1 MDFPIEVSLV
11 IAVLSSA
18 LIWILRLVFVS
29 KGKDVPA
36 WVYTIGVGL
45 IALVIATLFSPVS
58 LPPFPSSDGSLLG
71 ILAAIL
77 AYVAAVLP
85 LLSSI
90 VGFAT
95 LIYNV
100 LKDKILDGLGEAIRR
115 ALPSSLPGSDI
126 G

>member
-1 MDFPIEVSLV
+1 MDLPIEVSLV
-11 IAVLSSA
+11 IAALSSI
-18 LIWILRLVFVS
+18 LVWILRLVFVS

-36 WVYTIGVGL
+36 WVYSVGVGV
-45 IALVIATLFSPVS
+45 IALVIAALFSPVG
-58 LPPFPSSDGSLLG
+58 LPPFPSHDGSLLG

-77 AYVAAVLP
+77 SFVAALLP
-85 LLSSI
+85 ILSSL

-115 ALPSSLPGSDI
+115 RLVGSDI

>member
-36 WVYTIGVGL
+36 WVYTIAVGV

-71 ILAAIL
+71 ILGAIL
-77 AYVAAVLP
+77 AYAAAVLP

-95 LIYNV
+95 LIYNA

-115 ALPSSLPGSDI
+115 ALPGSLPGSDI